1 MVDTWGVTQLKA
13 AYLQAAVAEKNH
25 LEMDVVV
32 HESIESTNTWAL
44 QQSKAGKKI
53 PFACF
58 AEQQTQ
64 GRGRRGKHW
73 LMLPDSN
80 LAMSLTWVFEVSFQ
94 QMHLLPLSIALAIV
108 KTLESF
114 GLEKV
119 QIKWPNDVYVNGK
132 KISGVLIETQAIKV
146 APADDENDRYRAM
159 AVVIGVG
166 LNYDM
171 SSVSSSRRAGESSDK
186 LSDEQNDELSDELS
200 GLPDLTDIR
209 AEFEQQLKAEYPD
222 RQLVAASLLQNI
234 TSVCQ
239 GFFQD
244 AAHYLEEFRVRYD
257 FCKNKVIEIILD
269 NNERLEGVALGVNDN
284 AELEVLID
292 GNRRVF
298 NSADV
303 SVKAGI
309 KKDDVR

>member
-1 MVDTWGVTQLKA
+1 MVVKRLKA

-44 QQSKAGKKI
+44 QQCKAGKKI

-73 LMLPDSN
+73 VMLPDAN
-80 LAMSLTWVFEVSFQ
+80 VAMSLAWVFDISFQ
-94 QMHLLPLSIALAIV
+94 KMYLLPLSIALAIV
-108 KTLESF
+108 KTLESI

-132 KISGVLIETQAIKV
+132 KIAGILIETQPIKV
-146 APADDENDRYRAM
+146 ALADEKNDKYRAM

-171 SSVSSSRRAGESSDK
+171 SSVSSSLGAGELSNK
-186 LSDEQNDELSDELS
+186 LSDELKA
-200 GLPDLTDIR
+200 LPDLTDICD
-209 AEFEQQLKAEYPD
+209 EFEQQRKAESPD
-222 RQLVAASLLQNI
+222 RQLVAATLLQNI
-234 TSVCQ
+234 TNVCQ
-239 GFFQD
+239 GFSQD

-257 FCKNKVIEIILD
+257 FCKNKNVEIILD

-284 AELEVLID
+284 AELEVLIGGD
-292 GNRRVF
+292 KRVF

-303 SVKAGI
+303 SVKAGV